1 MNHKKELIND
11 FLYELQLLSKSNTFD
26 QKQVYLQLANYGI
39 PKEEQLKMLDDYL
52 SIILAKYHYSKN
64 TEIQENK
71 LMYLIKSKLKKE
83 SENQY
88 NIKVYLPIKN
98 TNLEKT
104 IPQIIEFL
112 NKKRIQYNIKI
123 SKMTKSNIMI
133 VSMVNKK
140 DIDLLSKY
148 INTNKEIIE
157 NLYPNNPFYFNDDK
171 ISLSLNNPLTYNE
184 VLSKYIYNYIK
195 ICNETNKQV
204 EIEGLYNYIY
214 THIVDFISKN
224 DLSRELKIIDDKT
237 LKPEYL
243 RYLEEITMIIYTNL
257 KVIINNQ
264 NPKETFNELVDSQKK
279 DNSLTEKYQEITKS
293 SFEQDDKLLKEIIV
307 EMTQIYG
314 YKTAKQAIIGYK
326 ESGKTTNEKTE
337 LNIGGTG
344 SNYITQTNNLRN
356 RVENSKTFRTYI
368 NLFTDLELEQ
378 KLEKL
383 RPKITVEQ
391 EENIKTTKEM
401 ILEDICKETYLAC
414 QTPERKYSGKNQV
427 AISLIR
433 MKYDNYGCITKNN
446 NARLLAK
453 EYIKPEEVEKLI
465 QKTLE
470 INGYIIEKE
479 EDLYELYATHIEHL
493 CEKQGI
499 RKVR

>member
-11 FLYELQLLSKSNTFD
+11 FLYELQLLSKSNKLD

-39 PKEEQLKMLDDYL
+39 PKEEQLKMIDDYL

-64 TEIQENK
+64 TEIHENK
-71 LMYLIKSKLKKE
+71 AMYLIKSKTKKE
-83 SENQY
+83 QDNQ
-88 NIKVYLPIKN
+88 NAIKIYIPIKN

-112 NKKRIQYNIKI
+112 KKKKIQYNIKI

-140 DIDLLSKY
+140 DVDLLSKY
-148 INTNKEIIE
+148 INTNKEIIQ
-157 NLYPNNPFYFNDDK
+157 NLYPNNPFYFNDNK
-171 ISLSLNNPLTYNE
+171 ISLSLNNTLTYNE
-184 VLSKYIYNYIK
+184 ILSKYIYNYIK
-195 ICNETNKQV
+195 ICNENNKQA

-214 THIVDFISKN
+214 TYIVDFISKN

-264 NPKETFNELVDSQKK
+264 NPKEAFNNLVDSQKT

-314 YKTAKQAIIGYK
+314 YKTAKEAIIGYK
-326 ESGKTTNEKTE
+326 ESGKNTNEKNN
-337 LNIGGTG
+337 LKIGGTG
-344 SNYITQTNNLRN
+344 SNYITKTNNLRN

-368 NLFTDLELEQ
+368 NLFTDLELDQ
-378 KLEKL
+378 TLEKL
-383 RPKITVEQ
+383 RPQITLEQ

-401 ILEDICKETYLAC
+401 ILEEICKETYLSC
-414 QTPERKYSGKNQV
+414 QTKEREYSGKNQV
-427 AISLIR
+427 AIALIR
-433 MKYDNYGCITKNN
+433 MKYNNYDCITNNN
-446 NARLLAK
+446 NARILAK
-453 EYIKPEEVEKLI
+453 EYIKPEELENLI
-465 QKTLE
+465 KKSLE
-470 INGYIIEKE
+470 TNGYIIEKE
-479 EDLYELYATHIEHL
+479 EDLYELYATHIEYL
-493 CEKQGI
+493 CNDNS
-499 RKVR
+499 RKRKA